1 MKSKTYKEK
10 YSKKVNKKKTAK
22 KAIDTRWLAVI
33 TISAFLISISF
44 SFLSELI
51 VSNVT
56 IVIAILMLF
65 LVVLFGVIFDM
76 IGISVTVADLNTFNS
91 MAAKGVKGAS
101 TAVKYIKNADKVS
114 SFCNDVIGDICG
126 IISGALTSSISLVLS
141 SRFSLNILLTTL
153 LITGIVASITIGGKA
168 YGKSV
173 AMNKSNIIL
182 YHFSRI
188 MSLIKIKK

>member
-10 YSKKVNKKKTAK
+10 YSRKVNKKKTVK
-22 KAIDTRWLAVI
+22 KLVDKRWLAII

-44 SFLSELI
+44 SFLSEI
-51 VSNVT
+51 IISNVT
-56 IVIAILMLF
+56 IFIAMIML
-65 LVVLFGVIFDM
+65 LIVVLTGVIFDM
-76 IGISVTVADLNTFNS
+76 IGISVTVADMNTFNS
-91 MAAKGVKGAS
+91 MAARGVRGAS
-101 TAVKYIKNADKVS
+101 TAVRFIKNADKVS

-141 SRFSLNILLTTL
+141 GRFSLNILIITL
-153 LITGIVASITIGGKA
+153 LITGIVAALTIGGKA
-168 YGKSV
+168 YGKSI

-188 MSLIKIKK
+188 ISVIKIKK